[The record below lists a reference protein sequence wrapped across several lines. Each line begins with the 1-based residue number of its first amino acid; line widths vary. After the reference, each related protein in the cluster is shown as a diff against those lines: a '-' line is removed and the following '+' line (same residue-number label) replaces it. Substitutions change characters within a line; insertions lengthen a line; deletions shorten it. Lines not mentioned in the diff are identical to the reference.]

1 MLGLGD
7 AVETELGEHVVVP
20 EHVTKVDDVG
30 VFVCS
35 LVHDGVTDGDGVAG
49 AERVSVDVEL
59 AV

>member
-7 AVETELGEHVVVP
+7 AVKTELGEHVVVP
-20 EHVTKVDDVG
+20 EHVTKVDDVI
-30 VFVCS
+30 VLVC
-35 LVHDGVTDGDGVAG
+35 VVVDERVTDGDGVAS